1 MVKKD
6 PRIDTYIAKA
16 QPFAQPILK
25 HLRKL
30 IHEGCPEVEETIKW
44 GMPSFD
50 YKGAFCS
57 MAAFKQHAVFGFWKG
72 TLIKD
77 KHNFLQERA
86 NQGGEAMGNMG
97 RVTSIKDL
105 PPDEVI
111 VDFVKQAKKLND
123 DGVKLPAR
131 PKKAKAELVVP
142 DYFISALKRSK
153 KAWAVFETFSPSH
166 KREYVEWV
174 TEAKT
179 ESTREKRMETAL
191 EWIAEGKSR
200 NWKYERK

>member
-57 MAAFKQHAVFGFWKG
+57 MAAFKQHTVFGFWKRK
-72 TLIKD
+72 LIKD

-86 NQGGEAMGNMG
+86 SQGGEAMGNMG

-111 VDFVKQAKKLND
+111 VDFVMQAKKLND

-131 PKKAKAELVVP
+131 PRKAKAELVVP
-142 DYFISALKRSK
+142 DYFIKALKRST
-153 KAWAVFETFSPSH
+153 KAWAVFEVFSPSH
-166 KREYVEWV
+166 KREYIEWI